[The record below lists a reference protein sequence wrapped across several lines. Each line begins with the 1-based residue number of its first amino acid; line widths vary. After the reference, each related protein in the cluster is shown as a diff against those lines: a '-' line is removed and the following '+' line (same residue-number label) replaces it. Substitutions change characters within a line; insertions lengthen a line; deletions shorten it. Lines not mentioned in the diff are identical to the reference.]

1 MGGADILDAPL
12 TVEVE
17 PRKVR
22 QRYTNLSDPCGLAVT
37 QGHLV
42 VAEWDEHCITIIN
55 MTERKIVGSFG
66 MYGSQQKEFNHPA
79 GVALTQDGHIVV
91 NRLQILTVEGTLAS
105 SVGSYG
111 SQPLQFKSPWDV
123 ALHHNGKLFVTDISN
138 HRVQVLNSD
147 LIYSSCF
154 ESKGFRPGELNE
166 PRGVTN

>member
-12 TVEVE
+12 AVEVE

-91 NRLQILTVEGTLAS
+91 ADCWNDRLQILTVEGTLVS
-105 SVGSYG
+105 SVG

-123 ALHHNGKLFVTDISN
+123 ALHHNGKLILVTIVFKSLILTSPILA
-138 HRVQVLNSD
+138 VLEAKD
-147 LIYSSCF
+147 FIQ
-154 ESKGFRPGELNE
+154 ESLMSHVE
-166 PRGVTN
+166 